1 MLDECEPGQDQGEE
15 TWYTDPHAIIVV
27 NGKQLKGTI
36 KSKSCTV
43 ITNNRSS
50 NKNMCHH
57 CENIEHLPSFR
68 KRLFKRA
75 FKASDSVGNRE
86 AGKINFSKLTMKERI
101 EKMKSQAAQIRDL
114 ESKNLFLHSANIRQR
129 IRVRS
134 LRETVQEYAARG
146 SVKAF
151 AHKLELA
158 NKKGLLKN
166 KQFMIDAIG
175 TFAKNLHVCKQGKRY
190 PTSQKLLYEALSYM
204 GGPKIVCF
212 YALNF
217 EGPDVHTVFRWRQ
230 KNRRN
235 ISGQAKAEAFLVL

>member
-1 MLDECEPGQDQGEE
+1 M
-15 TWYTDPHAIIVV
+15 
-27 NGKQLKGTI
+27 
-36 KSKSCTV
+36 
-43 ITNNRSS
+43 R
-50 NKNMCHH
+50 
-57 CENIEHLPSFR
+57 
-68 KRLFKRA
+68 
-75 FKASDSVGNRE
+75 
-86 AGKINFSKLTMKERI
+86 
-101 EKMKSQAAQIRDL
+101 
-114 ESKNLFLHSANIRQR
+114 
-129 IRVRS
+129 
-134 LRETVQEYAARG
+134 EYAARG

-190 PTSQKLLYEALSYM
+190 PTSQKLLYEALNYM

-217 EGPDVHTVFRWRQ
+217 EGPDIHTVFRWRQ

-235 ISGQAKAEAFLVL
+235 ISGQAKAEAFLVLREIYSKLTQKYGKCPVEISEDETAIIKKTHKSRTRHDTWHMWDRWSRT